1 MVIEINIYIVQ
12 SKTRIQRHAM
22 QQIALHAH
30 IKIAPSSLSISI
42 VNYFENC
49 DSWEYLPLWQ
59 HFECLDHLWWY

>member
-1 MVIEINIYIVQ
+1 
-12 SKTRIQRHAM
+12 M

-59 HFECLDHLWWY
+59 HFECLDHLW